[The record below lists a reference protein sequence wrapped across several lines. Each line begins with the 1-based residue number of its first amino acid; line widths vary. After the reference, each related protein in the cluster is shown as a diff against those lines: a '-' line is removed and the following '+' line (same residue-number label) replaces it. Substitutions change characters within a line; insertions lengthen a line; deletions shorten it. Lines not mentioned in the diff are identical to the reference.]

1 VISTIFALVL
11 LSIQHQDNHYR
22 HVILEWDFAM
32 MNVGMDVVTQSV
44 LANILSQV
52 LDIVQISMMSI
63 IVVVPIGGVE
73 FSFN

>member
-11 LSIQHQDNHYR
+11 LSIQHQDNHYLL
-22 HVILEWDFAM
+22 VILEWDFAM

>member
-11 LSIQHQDNHYR
+11 LSIQHQDNHYL